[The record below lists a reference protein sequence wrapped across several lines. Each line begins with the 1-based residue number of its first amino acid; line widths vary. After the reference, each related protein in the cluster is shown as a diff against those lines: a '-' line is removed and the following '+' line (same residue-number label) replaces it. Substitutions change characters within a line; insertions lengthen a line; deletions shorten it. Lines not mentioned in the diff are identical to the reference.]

1 MLLTKDELLKKYY
14 TIAEPVAKEK
24 QDLYLMRANAWC
36 EGYIGGKPTF
46 DPHNPDEEEHV
57 KTAVALCFEIM
68 ARAETHQINQETG
81 NITEVAPPTAI
92 SDLSYDQLFNPVRD
106 MLRPSKLKFEDST
119 NVSDRG
125 VKFI

>member
-1 MLLTKDELLKKYY
+1 MLLTKDELLNTYY
-14 TIAEPVAKEK
+14 TIAKPIAEEK

-36 EGYIGGKPTF
+36 EGYIGGLPPIAL
-46 DPHNPDEEEHV
+46 DGPDATNL

-68 ARAETHQINQETG
+68 ARAETHQVNEETG

-92 SDLSYDQLFNPVRD
+92 SDLDYEQLFEPVKA
-106 MLRPSKLKFEDST
+106 MLKPYKDKYEAA
-119 NVSDRG
+119 NAEKSDKG